1 MTIRAVADTH
11 TVLWYLYNDPRLSST
26 AQALLDQIDAAGDQI
41 AMSSIVLAEVVYLI
55 EKGRIATDAFDR
67 ILATLNRADATLV
80 EIPLDSLVVQAM
92 RRIDRAHV
100 PELPDRIV
108 AATAL
113 HLGVPVVSRDHKIHA
128 SIVTSIW

>member
-1 MTIRAVADTH
+1 MTIRVLADTH

-26 AQALLDQIDAAGDQI
+26 AQVLLDQIEAAGDQL

-67 ILATLNRADATLV
+67 ILAALHRVDATLV
-80 EIPLDSLVVQAM
+80 EIPLDSFVVQAM
-92 RRIDRAHV
+92 RQINRVDV

-113 HLGVPVVSRDHKIHA
+113 HLGVPVISRDRKIRA
-128 SIVTSIW
+128 SIVTTIW